1 MHQEHRSFLALM
13 GRLDRKDNS
22 SNPMSG
28 RSQNGPLLAETSL
41 FILPFPYCL
50 FPFFPIQSICTKD
63 INTINMKGVTHVSI
77 RCEKQEAH
85 IRATGR

>member
-1 MHQEHRSFLALM
+1 M
-13 GRLDRKDNS
+13 GRLDRNDNLSNSMS
-22 SNPMSG
+22 S
-28 RSQNGPLLAETSL
+28 RSQDVPLLVETSS

-85 IRATGR
+85 IRAIGR